1 MPREAGTQPGEWPGI
16 YACDHTKLL
25 SIYGDT
31 LRAGLAALKG
41 DLAAAEVTVDPRS
54 EFNMQSSNLFNMQF
68 CILSNMQFSILFNM
82 QFSIQLYHRKLLASY
97 GDALRAGLVPL
108 KGDLAGAEVSSLL
121 ASSATCSNHA
131 RIANCWRCTA
141 TRACGAGCA
150 EARLGNGGGQ
160 LGSSHLQSLGS
171 SAATPVPSMAR
182 ASWSPSKATHG
193 VRGWP
198 SWQRRFLDTAK
209 AGAEDEL
216 GSQESAVAVTTAVT
230 CMPGSS

>member
-31 LRAGLAALKG
+31 LRAGLAALEG

-54 EFNMQSSNLFNMQF
+54 EFNMQ
-68 CILSNMQFSILFNM
+68 FSIKP
-82 QFSIQLYHRKLLASY
+82 YHRKLLASY
-97 GDALRAGLVPL
+97 GDTLRAGLAAL
-108 KGDLAGAEVSSLL
+108 KGDPAGADVSSLL
-121 ASSATCSNHA
+121 ASSAACASHV
-131 RIANCWRCTA
+131 RIASCWRCAA

-150 EARLGNGGGQ
+150 EGQLGIGGGE

-171 SAATPVPSMAR
+171 SAATPVPRMPR
-182 ASWSPSKATHG
+182 ASWSPPNAIHG
-193 VRGWP
+193 MRGWP
-198 SWQRRFLDTAK
+198 PWQGRLQDTAK
-209 AGAEDEL
+209 AGAEDDM
-216 GSQESAVAVTTAVT
+216 GSQESAVAVTAAVT